1 MSKLNI
7 TYYNG
12 TKDIDII
19 PTEISS
25 DYCDIIFNIT
35 KRTTPQVVID
45 LKTATT
51 TSIIYDKT
59 ELQTIK
65 PRISKAAIDIDNEI
79 SLVNF
84 SVIITEKNGKF
95 KQILLEKEGI
105 TYLSTDQFFL
115 LCERVFWK
123 ADDEIVFVIKV
134 NDITKEFNL
143 TVPRPE
149 QPFKSWT
156 WEDGSWNPPVPY
168 PKDGKY
174 YIWNEDKLNWEL
186 IDNV

>member
-7 TYYNG
+7 TYYND
-12 TKDIDII
+12 TQDIDII

-25 DYCDIIFNIT
+25 NYCDITFNIT

-45 LKTATT
+45 SKTATT
-51 TSIIYDKT
+51 GSIISDKT

-65 PRISKAAIDIDNEI
+65 PRISKAVIDIDNKI

-95 KQILLEKEGI
+95 KQIILEKDGI

-115 LCERVFWK
+115 FSERVFWK
-123 ADDEIVFVIKV
+123 VDDEISFIIKV
-134 NDITKEFNL
+134 NDTTKEFNL

-149 QPFKSWT
+149 QPYKSWT
-156 WEDGSWNPPVPY
+156 WKDGCWAPPVPY
-168 PKDGKY
+168 PEDGKM
-174 YIWNEDKLNWEL
+174 YIWNEEKLNWEL
-186 IDNV
+186 G